1 LGKTTNKG
9 VRNQRQRQIGN
20 QMQGCTNVKSYS
32 LHNSNSH
39 NTTMIWW
46 ARNWWN
52 VKATDEQVRHTQ
64 VGEASDRTRLMR
76 QCSNHRHHKTN
87 KRYASRGKNN
97 FHLHKQNQ
105 ITIEWCDTINHGQHE
120 WMQHH
125 SHVHQSK
132 TTVYVPPSTH
142 HPKIMLNWIWRDKG
156 GNRLQKGPNNKRK
169 QPNVWM

>member
-1 LGKTTNKG
+1 
-9 VRNQRQRQIGN
+9 
-20 QMQGCTNVKSYS
+20 
-32 LHNSNSH
+32 
-39 NTTMIWW
+39 
-46 ARNWWN
+46 
-52 VKATDEQVRHTQ
+52 
-64 VGEASDRTRLMR
+64 MR

-169 QPNVWM
+169 QPNVWMTHWIQLNDTLTLWAREKQNMAICQQWNNGSIGLERITIHSCQYTHHPSKSRHQHIFPQINHKNSMGPKFRPGF